1 MAFGKMK
8 QVCIDVD
15 MDAYV
20 LFWAAFL
27 QLGLNDYIQME
38 YDDGTAVIRIIEDDK
53 DDLAIAVERFKQFAD
68 QHNKKYHAKED

>member
-1 MAFGKMK
+1 
-8 QVCIDVD
+8 

-38 YDDGTAVIRIIEDDK
+38 YDDGTAVIRIIEDD
-53 DDLAIAVERFKQFAD
+53 E
-68 QHNKKYHAKED
+68 ED